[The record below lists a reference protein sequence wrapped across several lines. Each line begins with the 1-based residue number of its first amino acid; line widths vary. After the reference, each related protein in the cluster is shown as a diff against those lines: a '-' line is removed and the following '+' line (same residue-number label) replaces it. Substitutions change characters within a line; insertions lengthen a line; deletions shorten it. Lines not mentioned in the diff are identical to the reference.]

1 MIKLRDYQNKAVE
14 SMIKMEEGQRGLI
27 NAPTGSGK
35 TIIMSKYCELQ
46 KDKRIAI
53 VVDSEELVQQ
63 TQDKMSNFID
73 KKEIGLIQSDRWNET
88 DKRIVV
94 AMRQSLLHP
103 KSNRIENILEHG
115 EIDIMIVDECHIAPQ
130 AQMRLVELINPKIT
144 IGLSATPYS
153 DLQEVYKD
161 GEIYS
166 IPIMKLIKEGHLC
179 QPRAYT
185 AYSDVDLSNIK
196 TVMGEFNQGELAEAI
211 NVKSRNKLIVD
222 KWKEVASDR
231 KHTIAFCASIEHA
244 KELSEE
250 FNRAGIPSS
259 NLDSTFSN
267 EDRKE
272 VIRKYEAGEIKVV
285 CQIGIMVKGYDFKP
299 TDCILL
305 CKSTSSLMYYQQAI
319 GRGLRTVEE
328 GEKEDCLVI
337 DIVDNCRKKNMTLLN
352 MGMVFGLKDGENI
365 DDMEARLEAEA
376 EEERLERERIKRE
389 EKIKRKEIERLI
401 LEEIDLFNQNIFNIR
416 NNSSMDWYF
425 NKINNAD
432 VAILKVANNT
442 EFYIVSNNDTYR
454 SYKRVQKEGYTYT
467 LDIISESNSLK
478 ELQEEV
484 ETLAEEMEKSGI
496 YTIPNLKWKKNEDIT
511 EKQKQ
516 SCKGR
521 DVKNIWD
528 VTKYFSKRNC
538 WFALKDLV

>member
-1 MIKLRDYQNKAVE
+1 MELRDYQVEAVE
-14 SMIKMEEGQRGLI
+14 AMINMKDGMRGI
-27 NAPTGSGK
+27 VNAPTGAGK
-35 TIIMSKYCELQ
+35 TIIMAKYCQLQ
-46 KDKRIAI
+46 SDMRILV
-53 VVDSEELVQQ
+53 VVDAEELVKQ
-63 TQDKMSNFID
+63 TKDKMSNFISTE
-73 KKEIGLIQSDRWNET
+73 EIGLIQSDKYNQVDR
-88 DKRIVV
+88 RITVG
-94 AMRQSLLHP
+94 MRQSLLHP
-103 KSNRIENILEHG
+103 KSDRVTNILEHG
-115 EIDIMIVDECHIAPQ
+115 QIDVLIIDECHIAPTS
-130 AQMRLVELINPKIT
+130 QMKLIELLNPGIV

-153 DLQEVYKD
+153 DLEEVYKD
-161 GEIYS
+161 REIYS

-179 QPRAYT
+179 QPRAFT

-196 TVMGEFNQGELAEAI
+196 TTLGDFNQGELAEAI
-211 NVKSRNKLIVD
+211 NIESRNKLIVD

-244 KELSEE
+244 QQLSEE
-250 FNRAGIPSS
+250 FNKAGIPAS

-267 EDRKE
+267 KDRKE

-305 CKSTSSLMYYQQAI
+305 CKSTSSLMYYQQSV
-319 GRGLRTVEE
+319 GRGLRAIE
-328 GEKEDCLVI
+328 GKEDCLVI

-352 MGMVFGLKDGENI
+352 MGMVFGLKNGENV

-376 EEERLERERIKRE
+376 EEERLERERIEQERELRKR
-389 EKIKRKEIERLI
+389 EIERLI
-401 LEEIDLFNQNIFNIR
+401 LEEMNLFNENIFNIR

-432 VAILKVANNT
+432 VAILKVANDT
-442 EFYIVSNNDTYR
+442 EFYIVSNNDTYK
-454 SYKRVQKEGYTYT
+454 SYKRVQLEGYTYT

-516 SCKGR
+516 SCKGKN
-521 DVKNIWD
+521 VKTIWD

-538 WFALKDLV
+538 WFTLKDVI

>member
-1 MIKLRDYQNKAVE
+1 MKLRDYQGEAVE
-14 SMIKMEEGQRGLI
+14 AMINMKEGMRGI
-27 NAPTGSGK
+27 VNAPTGAGK
-35 TIIMSKYCELQ
+35 TIIMAKYCQLQ
-46 KDKRIAI
+46 SDMRILV
-53 VVDSEELVQQ
+53 VVDAEELVKQ
-63 TQDKMSNFID
+63 TKDKMSNFISTE
-73 KKEIGLIQSDRWNET
+73 EIGLIQSDKYNQVDR
-88 DKRIVV
+88 RITVG
-94 AMRQSLLHP
+94 MRQSLLHP
-103 KSNRIENILEHG
+103 KSDRVTNILEHG
-115 EIDIMIVDECHIAPQ
+115 QIDVLIIDECHIAPTS
-130 AQMRLVELINPKIT
+130 QMKLIELLNPGIV

-153 DLQEVYKD
+153 DLEEVYKD
-161 GEIYS
+161 REIYS

-179 QPRAYT
+179 QPRAFT

-196 TVMGEFNQGELAEAI
+196 TTLGDFNQGELAEAI
-211 NVKSRNKLIVD
+211 NIESRNKLIVD

-244 KELSEE
+244 QQLSEE
-250 FNRAGIPSS
+250 FNKAGIPAS

-267 EDRKE
+267 KDRKE

-305 CKSTSSLMYYQQAI
+305 CKSTSSLMYYQQSV
-319 GRGLRTVEE
+319 GRGLRAIE
-328 GEKEDCLVI
+328 GKEDCLVI

-352 MGMVFGLKDGENI
+352 MGMVFGLKDGENV

-376 EEERLERERIKRE
+376 EEERLERERIEQERELRKR
-389 EKIKRKEIERLI
+389 EIERLI
-401 LEEIDLFNQNIFNIR
+401 LEEIDLFNQNIFNIK

-432 VAILKVANNT
+432 VAILKVANDT
-442 EFYIVSNNDTYR
+442 EFYIVSNNDTYK
-454 SYKRVQKEGYTYT
+454 SYKRVQLEGYTYT

-516 SCKGR
+516 SCKGKN
-521 DVKNIWD
+521 VKTIWD

-538 WFALKDLV
+538 WFTLKDVI

>member
-1 MIKLRDYQNKAVE
+1 MKLRDYQGEAVE
-14 SMIKMEEGQRGLI
+14 AMINMKEGMRGI
-27 NAPTGSGK
+27 VNAPTGAGK
-35 TIIMSKYCELQ
+35 TIIMAKYCQLQ
-46 KDKRIAI
+46 SDMRILV
-53 VVDSEELVQQ
+53 VVDAEELVKQ
-63 TQDKMSNFID
+63 TKDKMSNFISTE
-73 KKEIGLIQSDRWNET
+73 EIGLIQSDKYNQVDR
-88 DKRIVV
+88 RITVG
-94 AMRQSLLHP
+94 MRQSLLHP
-103 KSNRIENILEHG
+103 KSDRVTNILEHG
-115 EIDIMIVDECHIAPQ
+115 QIDVLIIDECHIAPTS
-130 AQMRLVELINPKIT
+130 QMKLIELLNPGIV

-153 DLQEVYKD
+153 DLEEVYKD
-161 GEIYS
+161 REIYS

-179 QPRAYT
+179 QPRAFT

-196 TVMGEFNQGELAEAI
+196 TTLGDFNQGELAEAI
-211 NVKSRNKLIVD
+211 NIESRNKLIVD

-244 KELSEE
+244 QQLSEE
-250 FNRAGIPSS
+250 FNKAGIPAS

-267 EDRKE
+267 KDRKE

-305 CKSTSSLMYYQQAI
+305 CKSTSSLMYYQQSV
-319 GRGLRTVEE
+319 GRGLRAIE
-328 GEKEDCLVI
+328 GKEDCLVI

-352 MGMVFGLKDGENI
+352 MGMVFGLKDGENV

-376 EEERLERERIKRE
+376 EEERLERERIEQERELRKR
-389 EKIKRKEIERLI
+389 EIERLI
-401 LEEIDLFNQNIFNIR
+401 LEEMNLFNENIFNIR

-432 VAILKVANNT
+432 VAILKVANDT
-442 EFYIVSNNDTYR
+442 EFYIVSNNDTYK
-454 SYKRVQKEGYTYT
+454 SYKRVQLEGYTYT
-467 LDIISESNSLK
+467 LDIISEGNSLK

-516 SCKGR
+516 SCKGKN
-521 DVKNIWD
+521 VKTIWD

-538 WFALKDLV
+538 WFTLKDLI

>member
-1 MIKLRDYQNKAVE
+1 MELRDYQVEAVE
-14 SMIKMEEGQRGLI
+14 AMINMKDGMRGI
-27 NAPTGSGK
+27 VNAPTGAGK
-35 TIIMSKYCELQ
+35 TIIMAKYCQLQ
-46 KDKRIAI
+46 SDMRILV
-53 VVDSEELVQQ
+53 VVDAEELVKQ
-63 TQDKMSNFID
+63 TKDKMSNFISTE
-73 KKEIGLIQSDRWNET
+73 EIGLIQSDKYNQVDR
-88 DKRIVV
+88 RITVG
-94 AMRQSLLHP
+94 MRQSLLHP
-103 KSNRIENILEHG
+103 KSDRVTNILEHG
-115 EIDIMIVDECHIAPQ
+115 QIDVLIIDECHIAPTS
-130 AQMRLVELINPKIT
+130 QMKLIELLNPGIV

-153 DLQEVYKD
+153 DLEEVYKD
-161 GEIYS
+161 REIYS

-179 QPRAYT
+179 QPRAFT

-196 TVMGEFNQGELAEAI
+196 TTLGDFNQGELAEAI
-211 NVKSRNKLIVD
+211 NIESRNKLIVD

-244 KELSEE
+244 QQLSEE
-250 FNRAGIPSS
+250 FNKAGIPAS

-267 EDRKE
+267 KDRKE

-305 CKSTSSLMYYQQAI
+305 CKSTSSLMYYQQSV
-319 GRGLRTVEE
+319 GRGLRAIE
-328 GEKEDCLVI
+328 GKEDCLVI

-352 MGMVFGLKDGENI
+352 MGMVFGLKDGENV

-376 EEERLERERIKRE
+376 EEERLERERIEQERELRKR
-389 EKIKRKEIERLI
+389 EIERLI
-401 LEEIDLFNQNIFNIR
+401 LEEMNLFNENIFNIR

-432 VAILKVANNT
+432 VAILKVANDT
-442 EFYIVSNNDTYR
+442 EFYIVSNNDTYK
-454 SYKRVQKEGYTYT
+454 SYKRVQLEGYTYT
-467 LDIISESNSLK
+467 LDIISEGNSLK

-516 SCKGR
+516 SCKGKN
-521 DVKNIWD
+521 VKTIWD

-538 WFALKDLV
+538 WFTLKDLI

>member
-1 MIKLRDYQNKAVE
+1 MELRDYQVEAVE
-14 SMIKMEEGQRGLI
+14 AMINMKDGMRGI
-27 NAPTGSGK
+27 VNAPTGAGK
-35 TIIMSKYCELQ
+35 TIIMAKYCQLQ
-46 KDKRIAI
+46 SDMRILV
-53 VVDSEELVQQ
+53 VVDAEELVKQ
-63 TQDKMSNFID
+63 TKDKMSNFISTE
-73 KKEIGLIQSDRWNET
+73 EIGLIQSDKYNQVDR
-88 DKRIVV
+88 RITVG
-94 AMRQSLLHP
+94 MRQSLLHP
-103 KSNRIENILEHG
+103 KSDRVTNILEHG
-115 EIDIMIVDECHIAPQ
+115 QIDVLIIDECHIAPTS
-130 AQMRLVELINPKIT
+130 QMKLIELLNPGIV

-153 DLQEVYKD
+153 DLEEVYKD
-161 GEIYS
+161 REIYS

-179 QPRAYT
+179 QPRAFT

-196 TVMGEFNQGELAEAI
+196 TTLGDFNQGELAEAI
-211 NVKSRNKLIVD
+211 NIESRNKLIVD

-244 KELSEE
+244 QQLSEE
-250 FNRAGIPSS
+250 FNKAGIPAS
-259 NLDSTFSN
+259 NLDSTISN
-267 EDRKE
+267 KDRKE

-305 CKSTSSLMYYQQAI
+305 CKSTSSLMYYQQSV
-319 GRGLRTVEE
+319 GRGLRAIE
-328 GEKEDCLVI
+328 GKEDCLVI

-352 MGMVFGLKDGENI
+352 MGMVFGLKNGENV

-376 EEERLERERIKRE
+376 EEERLERERIEQERELRKR
-389 EKIKRKEIERLI
+389 EIERLI
-401 LEEIDLFNQNIFNIR
+401 LEEMNLFNENIFNIR

-432 VAILKVANNT
+432 VAILKVANDT
-442 EFYIVSNNDTYR
+442 EFYIVSNNDTYK
-454 SYKRVQKEGYTYT
+454 SYKRVQLEGYTYT
-467 LDIISESNSLK
+467 LDIISEGNSLK

-516 SCKGR
+516 SCKGKN
-521 DVKNIWD
+521 VKTIWD

-538 WFALKDLV
+538 WFTLKDLI

>member
-1 MIKLRDYQNKAVE
+1 MELRDYQVEAVE
-14 SMIKMEEGQRGLI
+14 AMINMKDGMRGI
-27 NAPTGSGK
+27 VNAPTGAGK
-35 TIIMSKYCELQ
+35 TIIMAKYCQLQ
-46 KDKRIAI
+46 SDMRILV
-53 VVDSEELVQQ
+53 VVDAEELVKQ
-63 TQDKMSNFID
+63 TKDKMSNFISTE
-73 KKEIGLIQSDRWNET
+73 EIGLIQSDKYNQVDR
-88 DKRIVV
+88 RITVG
-94 AMRQSLLHP
+94 MRQSLLHP
-103 KSNRIENILEHG
+103 KSDRVTNILEHG
-115 EIDIMIVDECHIAPQ
+115 QIDVLIIDECHIAPTS
-130 AQMRLVELINPKIT
+130 QMKLIELLNPGIV

-153 DLQEVYKD
+153 DLEEVYKD
-161 GEIYS
+161 REIYS

-179 QPRAYT
+179 QPRAFT

-196 TVMGEFNQGELAEAI
+196 TTLGDFNQGELAEAI
-211 NVKSRNKLIVD
+211 NIESRNKLIVD

-244 KELSEE
+244 QQLSEE
-250 FNRAGIPSS
+250 FNKAGIPAS

-267 EDRKE
+267 KDRKE

-305 CKSTSSLMYYQQAI
+305 CKSTSSLMYYQQSV
-319 GRGLRTVEE
+319 GRGLRAIE
-328 GEKEDCLVI
+328 GKEDCLVI

-352 MGMVFGLKDGENI
+352 MGMVFGLKDGENV

-376 EEERLERERIKRE
+376 EEERLERERIEQERELRKR
-389 EKIKRKEIERLI
+389 EIERLI
-401 LEEIDLFNQNIFNIR
+401 LEEIDLFNQNIFNIK

-432 VAILKVANNT
+432 VAILKVANDT
-442 EFYIVSNNDTYR
+442 EFYIVSNNDTYK
-454 SYKRVQKEGYTYT
+454 SYKRVQLEGYTYT

-516 SCKGR
+516 SCKGKN
-521 DVKNIWD
+521 VKTIWD

-538 WFALKDLV
+538 WFTLKDLI

>member
-1 MIKLRDYQNKAVE
+1 MELRDYQVEAVE
-14 SMIKMEEGQRGLI
+14 AMINMKDGMRGI
-27 NAPTGSGK
+27 VNAPTGAGK
-35 TIIMSKYCELQ
+35 TIIMAKYCQLQ
-46 KDKRIAI
+46 SDMRILV
-53 VVDSEELVQQ
+53 VVDAEELVKQ
-63 TQDKMSNFID
+63 TKDKMSNFISTE
-73 KKEIGLIQSDRWNET
+73 EIGLIQSDKYNQVDR
-88 DKRIVV
+88 RITVG
-94 AMRQSLLHP
+94 MRQSLLHP
-103 KSNRIENILEHG
+103 KSDRVTNILEHG
-115 EIDIMIVDECHIAPQ
+115 QIDVLIIDECHIAPTS
-130 AQMRLVELINPKIT
+130 QMKLIELLNPGIV

-153 DLQEVYKD
+153 DLEEVYKD
-161 GEIYS
+161 REIYS

-179 QPRAYT
+179 QPRAFT

-196 TVMGEFNQGELAEAI
+196 TTLGDFNQGELAEAI
-211 NVKSRNKLIVD
+211 NIESRNKLIVD

-244 KELSEE
+244 QQLSEE
-250 FNRAGIPSS
+250 FNKAGIPAS

-267 EDRKE
+267 KDRKE

-305 CKSTSSLMYYQQAI
+305 CKSTSSLMYYQQSV
-319 GRGLRTVEE
+319 GRGLRAIE
-328 GEKEDCLVI
+328 GKEDCLVI

-352 MGMVFGLKDGENI
+352 MGMVFGLKDGENV

-376 EEERLERERIKRE
+376 EEERLERERIEQERELRKR
-389 EKIKRKEIERLI
+389 EIERLI
-401 LEEIDLFNQNIFNIR
+401 LEEIDLFNQNIFNIK

-432 VAILKVANNT
+432 VAILKVANDT
-442 EFYIVSNNDTYR
+442 EFYIISNNDTYK
-454 SYKRVQKEGYTYT
+454 SYKRVQLEGYTYT

-516 SCKGR
+516 SCKGKN
-521 DVKNIWD
+521 VKTIWD

-538 WFALKDLV
+538 WFTLKDLI

>member
-1 MIKLRDYQNKAVE
+1 MKLRDYQGEAVE
-14 SMIKMEEGQRGLI
+14 AMINMKEGMRGI
-27 NAPTGSGK
+27 VNAPTGAGK
-35 TIIMSKYCELQ
+35 TIIMAKYCQLQ
-46 KDKRIAI
+46 SDMRILV
-53 VVDSEELVQQ
+53 VVDAEELVKQ
-63 TQDKMSNFID
+63 TKDKMSNFISTE
-73 KKEIGLIQSDRWNET
+73 EIGLIQSDKYNQVDR
-88 DKRIVV
+88 RITVG
-94 AMRQSLLHP
+94 MRQSLLHP
-103 KSNRIENILEHG
+103 KSDRVTNILEHG
-115 EIDIMIVDECHIAPQ
+115 QIDVLIIDECHIAPTS
-130 AQMRLVELINPKIT
+130 QMKLIELLNPGIV

-153 DLQEVYKD
+153 DLEEVYKD
-161 GEIYS
+161 REIYS

-179 QPRAYT
+179 QPRAFT

-196 TVMGEFNQGELAEAI
+196 TTLGDFNQGELAEAI
-211 NVKSRNKLIVD
+211 NIESRNKLIVD

-244 KELSEE
+244 QQLSEE
-250 FNRAGIPSS
+250 FNKAGIPAS

-267 EDRKE
+267 KDRKE
-272 VIRKYEAGEIKVV
+272 VIRKYEAGEIKVI

-305 CKSTSSLMYYQQAI
+305 CKSTSSLMYYQQSV
-319 GRGLRTVEE
+319 GRGLRAIE
-328 GEKEDCLVI
+328 GKEDCLVI

-352 MGMVFGLKDGENI
+352 MGMVFGLKDGENV

-376 EEERLERERIKRE
+376 EEERLERERIEQERELRKR
-389 EKIKRKEIERLI
+389 EIERLI
-401 LEEIDLFNQNIFNIR
+401 LEEIDLFNQNIFNIK

-432 VAILKVANNT
+432 VAILKVANDT
-442 EFYIVSNNDTYR
+442 EFYIVSNNDTYK
-454 SYKRVQKEGYTYT
+454 SYKRVQLEGYTYT

-516 SCKGR
+516 SCKGKN
-521 DVKNIWD
+521 VKTIWD

-538 WFALKDLV
+538 WFTLKDVI

>member
-1 MIKLRDYQNKAVE
+1 MELRDYQVEAVE
-14 SMIKMEEGQRGLI
+14 AMINMKDGMRGI
-27 NAPTGSGK
+27 VNAPTGAGK
-35 TIIMSKYCELQ
+35 TIIMAKYCQLQ
-46 KDKRIAI
+46 SDMRILV
-53 VVDSEELVQQ
+53 VVDAEELVKQ
-63 TQDKMSNFID
+63 TKDKMSNFISTE
-73 KKEIGLIQSDRWNET
+73 EIGLIQSDKYNQVDR
-88 DKRIVV
+88 RITVG
-94 AMRQSLLHP
+94 MRQSLLHP
-103 KSNRIENILEHG
+103 KSDRVTNILEHG
-115 EIDIMIVDECHIAPQ
+115 QIDVLIIDECHIAPTS
-130 AQMRLVELINPKIT
+130 QMKLIELLNPGIV

-153 DLQEVYKD
+153 DLEEVYKD
-161 GEIYS
+161 REIYS

-179 QPRAYT
+179 QPRAFT

-196 TVMGEFNQGELAEAI
+196 TTLGDFNQGELAEAI
-211 NVKSRNKLIVD
+211 NIESRNKLIVD

-244 KELSEE
+244 QQLSEE
-250 FNRAGIPSS
+250 FNKAGIPAS

-267 EDRKE
+267 KDRKE

-305 CKSTSSLMYYQQAI
+305 CKSTSSLMYYQQSV
-319 GRGLRTVEE
+319 GRGLRAIE
-328 GEKEDCLVI
+328 GKEDCLVI

-352 MGMVFGLKDGENI
+352 MGMVFGLKNGENV

-376 EEERLERERIKRE
+376 EEERLERERIEQERELRKR
-389 EKIKRKEIERLI
+389 EIERLI
-401 LEEIDLFNQNIFNIR
+401 LEEMNLFNENIFNIR

-432 VAILKVANNT
+432 VAILKVANDT
-442 EFYIVSNNDTYR
+442 EFYIVSNNDTYK
-454 SYKRVQKEGYTYT
+454 SYKRVQLEGYTYT
-467 LDIISESNSLK
+467 LDIISEGNSLK

-516 SCKGR
+516 SCKGKN
-521 DVKNIWD
+521 VKTIWD

-538 WFALKDLV
+538 WFTLKDLI

>member
-1 MIKLRDYQNKAVE
+1 MKLRDYQMEAVE
-14 SMIKMEEGQRGLI
+14 AMINMKDGMRGI
-27 NAPTGSGK
+27 VNAPTGAGK
-35 TIIMSKYCELQ
+35 TIIMAKYCQLQ
-46 KDKRIAI
+46 SDMRILV
-53 VVDSEELVQQ
+53 VVDAEELVKQ
-63 TQDKMSNFID
+63 TKDKMSNFISTE
-73 KKEIGLIQSDRWNET
+73 EIGLIQSDKYNQVDR
-88 DKRIVV
+88 RITVG
-94 AMRQSLLHP
+94 MRQSLLHP
-103 KSNRIENILEHG
+103 KSDRVTNILEHG
-115 EIDIMIVDECHIAPQ
+115 QIDVLIIDECHIAPTS
-130 AQMRLVELINPKIT
+130 QMKLIELLNPGIV

-153 DLQEVYKD
+153 DLEEVYKD
-161 GEIYS
+161 REIYS

-179 QPRAYT
+179 QPRAFT

-196 TVMGEFNQGELAEAI
+196 TTLGDFNQGELAEAI
-211 NVKSRNKLIVD
+211 NIESRNKLIVD

-244 KELSEE
+244 QQLSEE
-250 FNRAGIPSS
+250 FNKAGIPAS

-267 EDRKE
+267 KDRKE

-305 CKSTSSLMYYQQAI
+305 CKSTSSLMYYQQSV
-319 GRGLRTVEE
+319 GRGLRAIE
-328 GEKEDCLVI
+328 GKEDCLVI

-352 MGMVFGLKDGENI
+352 MGMVFGLKDGENV

-376 EEERLERERIKRE
+376 EEERLERERIEQERELRKR
-389 EKIKRKEIERLI
+389 EIERLI
-401 LEEIDLFNQNIFNIR
+401 LEEIDLFNKNIFNIK

-432 VAILKVANNT
+432 VAILKVANDT
-442 EFYIVSNNDTYR
+442 EFYIVSNNDTYK
-454 SYKRVQKEGYTYT
+454 SYKRVQLEGYTYT

-516 SCKGR
+516 SCKGKN
-521 DVKNIWD
+521 VKTIWD

-538 WFALKDLV
+538 WFTLKDVI